1 MMAARGSSIVVLL
14 IVLMASS
21 TFSQESWSQTRVK
34 RDKGGHH
41 HQEVGR
47 QRHTATTG
55 DHRYSSHVVAPVVR
69 PTAVIETESVRP
81 IANNNHRQQLN
92 GQPSQRL
99 HYQHS
104 RHPTR
109 RPDHQH
115 KRMVLPAPRRPY
127 NANQLSHGPIGPTQ
141 HYAPQPAPQ
150 SPRPAYLPA
159 ILPIY
164 LRPSSIILPSPP
176 TQSYQQPSGYA
187 SAPVPQSQPSYSQAP
202 PPAPYQPP
210 PPPPPPQ
217 QPQYQQPQYQ
227 PPPPPPPAPYQPP
240 QPQYQPPPP
249 PAQPAAP
256 PASYQSAPPAVYNEA
271 PLPVPLYARQPQQ
284 NAAPESYNQP
294 PQQEST
300 TAASYEAIQQQEPEQ
315 SVQSGSYA
323 NSEPVT
329 VPPIVEESAS
339 YSTHAPVADQ
349 DIQTNSIGALPV
361 PPPPGGVATTAVAAV
376 DDGKKEEAS
385 QWSEGSIP
393 WQLEKLGLNTLND
406 LLVLSGLDEM
416 FDKEGPFTVFVPVDQ
431 AFEILIQ
438 KFGGMEK
445 ASEEFNKNPDVL
457 NSLLKHHVV
466 AGSVSSSSLQNNG
479 VMQSLLTTPLRVKF
493 YESEDNEW
501 RPLKVNT
508 EVITVNGARV
518 VKPDIQ
524 ATNGVIHIVDRVL
537 FPVPQAD
544 IYNTLKNDPAQRYTT
559 LISAIDK
566 AGLTTVLANPTGGP
580 YTVFAPTN
588 KAFSLIS
595 RSELNAILNDPAKLT
610 KLLQRHVVQDLI
622 YTSGLQGFQKAYA
635 LDFEIL
641 YIYHAKGMTKV
652 NGANV
657 IDQDNTTLNG
667 VIHTIDSVL
676 GLY

>member
-21 TFSQESWSQTRVK
+21 IFCQESWSQTRVK

-41 HQEVGR
+41 HQ
-47 QRHTATTG
+47 
-55 DHRYSSHVVAPVVR
+55 
-69 PTAVIETESVRP
+69 
-81 IANNNHRQQLN
+81 
-92 GQPSQRL
+92 
-99 HYQHS
+99 
-104 RHPTR
+104 
-109 RPDHQH
+109 
-115 KRMVLPAPRRPY
+115 
-127 NANQLSHGPIGPTQ
+127 HGPIGPTQ

-150 SPRPAYLPA
+150 SQRPAYLPA

-187 SAPVPQSQPSYSQAP
+187 SAPVPQSQPSYNQAP
-202 PPAPYQPP
+202 PPAPYQPAP
-210 PPPPPPQ
+210 PPPVPQ
-217 QPQYQQPQYQ
+217 QPQYQQAQYQ
-227 PPPPPPPAPYQPP
+227 PPPPPPPAPYQP
-240 QPQYQPPPP
+240 QPQYQPAPPP
-249 PAQPAAP
+249 PQPAAP

-300 TAASYEAIQQQEPEQ
+300 TAASYEVFQQQEPEQ
-315 SVQSGSYA
+315 AVQSGGYA

-329 VPPIVEESAS
+329 VPPIIEESAS
-339 YSTHAPVADQ
+339 YSTYAPVADQ

-361 PPPPGGVATTAVAAV
+361 PPPPGGALPVPPPLGGAVATAVAAV

-493 YESEDNEW
+493 YESEDSEW
-501 RPLKVNT
+501 RPLK
-508 EVITVNGARV
+508 VITVNGARF

>member
-1 MMAARGSSIVVLL
+1 M
-14 IVLMASS
+14 
-21 TFSQESWSQTRVK
+21 
-34 RDKGGHH
+34 
-41 HQEVGR
+41 
-47 QRHTATTG
+47 
-55 DHRYSSHVVAPVVR
+55 
-69 PTAVIETESVRP
+69 
-81 IANNNHRQQLN
+81 
-92 GQPSQRL
+92 
-99 HYQHS
+99 
-104 RHPTR
+104 
-109 RPDHQH
+109 
-115 KRMVLPAPRRPY
+115 
-127 NANQLSHGPIGPTQ
+127 
-141 HYAPQPAPQ
+141 
-150 SPRPAYLPA
+150 
-159 ILPIY
+159 
-164 LRPSSIILPSPP
+164 
-176 TQSYQQPSGYA
+176 
-187 SAPVPQSQPSYSQAP
+187 
-202 PPAPYQPP
+202 
-210 PPPPPPQ
+210 
-217 QPQYQQPQYQ
+217 
-227 PPPPPPPAPYQPP
+227 
-240 QPQYQPPPP
+240 
-249 PAQPAAP
+249 
-256 PASYQSAPPAVYNEA
+256 YNEA

-300 TAASYEAIQQQEPEQ
+300 TAASYEVFQQQEPEQ
-315 SVQSGSYA
+315 AVQSGGYA

-329 VPPIVEESAS
+329 VPPIIEESAS
-339 YSTHAPVADQ
+339 YSTYAPVADQ

-361 PPPPGGVATTAVAAV
+361 PPPPGGALPVPPPLGGAVATAVAAV

-466 AGSVSSSSLQNNG
+466 AGSISSSSLQNNG

-493 YESEDNEW
+493 YESEDSEW
-501 RPLKVNT
+501 RPLK
-508 EVITVNGARV
+508 VITVNGARF